1 MRRGKNLSPNSDRD
15 DTLWP
20 FENKK
25 KQKQIGPWTFANCC
39 EMVICQDVVNDMCSP
54 TKLTSIHIFKSYLRL
69 VLFD

>member
-39 EMVICQDVVNDMCSP
+39 EMVICQDVVNDMRQFIFLKAICGWCY
-54 TKLTSIHIFKSYLRL
+54 LTEMIFR
-69 VLFD
+69 